1 MAMACPSTP
10 RSCRV
15 CGADVVRSPKSRE
28 VFAPDP
34 VPIADC
40 KLVGYQ
46 YFGSA
51 RAHCLLSSDSS
62 TYAPGGTMRP
72 CRGQSGMSRKQ
83 SRSTKLTPPQKR
95 LAARARAKTPAST
108 KALSTSESVR
118 RVAPSK
124 TSAKGPPPQKQA
136 TRARAK
142 TPTRTK
148 ALSTSESIRRVAPSK
163 SSAKSVRRS
172 ASLRH
177 GTTLE
182 AVTIMNPLAKI
193 VIETQIAIIQSMV
206 RCSPIGILLWLCR
219 AR

>member
-46 YFGSA
+46 YFGSP

-72 CRGQSGMSRKQ
+72 CRGQPGMSRKQ

-95 LAARARAKTPAST
+95 LAARARAKTP
-108 KALSTSESVR
+108 
-118 RVAPSK
+118 
-124 TSAKGPPPQKQA
+124 
-136 TRARAK
+136 
-142 TPTRTK
+142 TRTN

-219 AR
+219 VR